1 MRTILAALL
10 FGTLAFSAV
19 ARDRGLGMYLKGQ
32 DCIELSDQDLLH
44 YVAGLVDAWLLEAFL
59 TDGERFGWLMECVSK
74 GPESDAARLAANFRN
89 YLNEHPINTDQA
101 GSALF
106 FEAAVKSC
114 NQERLTE
121 LNHPTQ

>member
-19 ARDRGLGMYLKGQ
+19 AKDRGLGLYLKGQ
-32 DCIELSDQDLLH
+32 DCIELSEQDLLH

-59 TDGERFGWLMECVSK
+59 TDGDRFGWLIECMSK
-74 GPESDAARLAANFRN
+74 GPESDAAQLADIFRK
-89 YLNEHPINTDQA
+89 YLNERPTDMDQA

-106 FEAAVKSC
+106 FDAVVQSC
-114 NQERLTE
+114 DQERLTE
-121 LNHPTQ
+121 SNHSAQ